1 MTMLL
6 VCMLVITD
14 FFLLTVFDG
23 FESTEPSME
32 EVATI
37 VGGAVTLECDIRA
50 ANPAPTIVW
59 FANTNEFPPAPPN
72 SVLYVDEGRYLFI
85 RILSDTQRNQQ
96 YYCEARGLLLNNT
109 IDRSPITYTL
119 TGEIPTGTLMRYRE
133 NLGTSVIK
141 VGDDTLVLPY
151 ALAARADDGSVGSAA
166 VTGCMSDDID
176 ENQILF
182 GNSANSLVTFD
193 NLMPPLDNTEVAYT
207 CGILT
212 IVQGASTVT
221 GTLILGRK

>member
-6 VCMLVITD
+6 VYMLMITD
-14 FFLLTVFDG
+14 FSPLTVFDG
-23 FESTEPSME
+23 FESTEPAMV

-59 FANTNEFPPAPPN
+59 LANTNDFPPAPPS

-85 RILSDTQRNQQ
+85 RELSDLQRGQQ

-119 TGEIPTGTLMRYRE
+119 TGEIPVGTLMRYRDD
-133 NLGTSVIK
+133 LGTTVFK

-151 ALAARADDGSVGSAA
+151 ALAARADDGSLGVAV
-166 VTGCMSDDID
+166 VTGCTSDDID
-176 ENQILF
+176 DSQISF
-182 GNSANSLVTFD
+182 GNSANLLVTFAD
-193 NLMPPLDNTEVAYT
+193 LMPPLDNTEVAYI
-207 CGILT
+207 CSILT
-212 IVQGASTVT
+212 SVQDASTVT